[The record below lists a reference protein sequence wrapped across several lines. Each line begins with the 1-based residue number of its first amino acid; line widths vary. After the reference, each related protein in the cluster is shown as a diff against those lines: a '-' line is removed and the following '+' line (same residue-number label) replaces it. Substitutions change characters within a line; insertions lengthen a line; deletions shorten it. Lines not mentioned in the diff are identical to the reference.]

1 MARYTP
7 PGHIRSVEAFA
18 EYLRAIDPEVCCAE
32 KLLGG
37 DGPLGQPIGVYGRT
51 VGNRFAVQPMEGW
64 DAAPDGLPSEHTL
77 RRWYHF
83 GESGAK
89 LIWGGEAFAVQ
100 RDGRANPNQLFLNPD
115 ADVEQGL
122 RSLLDEISKGHAAIG
137 EKQDDLLIGLQLTH
151 SGRFARP
158 DASGPKPRIVQ
169 HHPVLAE
176 TYCLDASVPL
186 VTDSELES
194 IGESFV
200 RAAALAQRVGF
211 DFVDV
216 KCCHGY
222 LLHELLGAHT
232 RSGPYGGSFENRT
245 RLFRRI
251 VEGIRAECPG
261 LAIAVRVSITD
272 VYPFTL
278 NEATGVGEPQ
288 GIDEHK
294 PYRHGF
300 GVQPNA
306 PLEPDFD
313 EPMRFLELLRSLD
326 IRLVNITIGSP
337 YYCPHLQRPATY
349 PPSDGYQ
356 PPEDPLRSVVR
367 HLNAV
372 RICKQAFPDMVFVG
386 SGYTYLQEYLP
397 YVAQAQVGAGHADF
411 IGLGRMVLSYPKFP
425 RDVLSSAELHK
436 NKLCRTFSD
445 CTTAPRNA
453 MISGCYPL
461 DSHYKQLPQAAQ
473 LRVIKKALKN
483 SLRQST

>member
-1 MARYTP
+1 MTRYTP

-18 EYLRAIDPEVCCAE
+18 ACLRALDPEVDCAT

-37 DGPLGQPIGVYGRT
+37 DGPLGQPISVYGRT

-77 RRWYHF
+77 RRWRHF

-100 RDGRANPNQLFLNPD
+100 YEGRANPNQLFLNPD
-115 ADVEQGL
+115 ADIEQGL
-122 RSLLDEISKGHAAIG
+122 RSLLDEISTGHAAIG
-137 EKQDDLLIGLQLTH
+137 ETTDDLLIGLQLTH
-151 SGRFARP
+151 SGRFSRP

-169 HHPVLAE
+169 HHPVLADK
-176 TYCLDASVPL
+176 YGLAGDLPL
-186 VTDSELES
+186 VTDTELKK

-200 RAAALAQRVGF
+200 RAAELAQRVGF

-251 VEGIRAECPG
+251 VEGIRTECPG
-261 LAIAVRVSITD
+261 LAIAVRISITD

-278 NEATGVGEPQ
+278 NEATGLGEPQ
-288 GIDEHK
+288 DIDKHK
-294 PYRHGF
+294 PYRYGF
-300 GVQPNA
+300 GVQPDA
-306 PLEPDFD
+306 PLEPDFH

-337 YYCPHLQRPATY
+337 YYCPHVQRPARY
-349 PPSDGYQ
+349 PPSDGYL

-372 RICKQAFPDMVFVG
+372 RTCKRAFPDLVFVG
-386 SGYTYLQEYLP
+386 SGYSYLQEYLP
-397 YVAQAQVGAGHADF
+397 HVAQAQVGAGHVDF
-411 IGLGRMVLSYPKFP
+411 IGLGRMILPYPQFP
-425 RDVLSSAELHK
+425 RDVLSGAQLRK
-436 NKLCRTFSD
+436 KKLCRTFSD

-461 DSHYKQLPQAAQ
+461 DAHYKQLPQATE
-473 LRVIKKALKN
+473 LRLIKKAHKTPV
-483 SLRQST
+483 RRST